1 MAQLVEQQITITLSR
16 LIRSRDSVDQVITP
30 EQMESLIETL
40 PSVVEQMLDD
50 ATVVVEASS
59 ED

>member
-1 MAQLVEQQITITLSR
+1 MAQLVEQKITITLSR
-16 LIRSRDSVDQVITP
+16 LIRSRDHIDQVVNQ
-30 EQMESLIETL
+30 EQMQSILETL

-50 ATVVVEASS
+50 ATLVVEAST